1 MEVGHRNREVTLCR
15 RRVYGG
21 GGVASGEVDGVL
33 GPGLM
38 GLDEEVNV
46 EVQGRSKIGKC
57 DVREIFSLEVSE
69 VATLAGF
76 GCQIQPKIQANLLQ
90 SFLTCPARQQERHQS
105 FDVQAKEKCPFSKQ
119 I

>member
-1 MEVGHRNREVTLCR
+1 MGAEHSCSADADGECS
-15 RRVYGG
+15 GE
-21 GGVASGEVDGVL
+21 GGVAGSGDEGVL

-38 GLDEEVNV
+38 GLDEGVNV

-57 DVREIFSLEVSE
+57 DVREIFSLEASE

-76 GCQIQPKIQANLLQ
+76 GCQTQPKIRANLLQ
-90 SFLTCPARQQERHQS
+90 SFLTCPTRQQERHQC
-105 FDVQAKEKCPFSKQ
+105 FDVQAEEKCPFAKQ